1 MWICVG
7 SVDQNH
13 SGDIESLPD
22 GMTAGLIAAT
32 MSVVYEQLS

>member
-1 MWICVG
+1 MCVR
-7 SVDQNH
+7 SVNQNH

-32 MSVVYEQLS
+32 MSVVYEQFS